1 MKILA
6 FSIAVLLI
14 SVSINATAAVIG
26 SDYGDDIVAVYHFNS
41 ETEGFV
47 KDYGENAVT
56 GVLLDDASLT
66 DGKYGKC
73 LSLAET
79 THKFG
84 GLGTDAFLGSPN
96 QFSTVA
102 WVKIP
107 NQDDDFYLTAAALEL
122 GLLGSSTTI
131 GVAQLIVKTDGN
143 LKGTYID
150 IEDEEGL
157 DIETTDQTINDDT
170 WHHIAFT
177 ISQSQ
182 MKLYLD
188 GESIAEEEVTGY
200 TSFLAGQTLISI
212 GKAAKGLVDDAGFFV
227 DTFSDTNIKFIYDAG
242 LENIISIAS
251 VEADG
256 KVATTWGAIKSQR

>member
-1 MKILA
+1 MKVLA
-6 FSIAVLLI
+6 LSIVVLLML
-14 SVSINATAAVIG
+14 VPINTFARVIG

-47 KDYGENAVT
+47 TDYGGNAVT

-66 DGKYGKC
+66 DGKYGQC

-84 GLGTDAFLGSPN
+84 GLGTDAFLGSLN

-107 NQDDDFYLTAAALEL
+107 SQDDDFYLTAAALEL

-143 LKGTYID
+143 LKGIYAD
-150 IEDEEGL
+150 VEDENGI
-157 DIETTDQTINDDT
+157 DIETTDQTVNDDT

-177 ISQSQ
+177 VSKSQI
-182 MKLYLD
+182 KLYLD

-200 TSFLAGQTLISI
+200 TGFLAAYTFISI

-227 DTFSDTNIKFIYDAG
+227 DTFSDANIKFIHDAG

-251 VEADG
+251 VDPED
-256 KVATTWGAIKSQR
+256 KMATTWGAIKSQR

>member
-6 FSIAVLLI
+6 LGIAVLLI

-26 SDYGDDIVAVYHFNS
+26 SDYSDDIVAVYHFNA

-47 KDYGENAVT
+47 TDYGANAVT

-66 DGKYGKC
+66 DGKYGQC

-84 GLGTDAFLGSPN
+84 GLGPDAFLGSLN
-96 QFSTVA
+96 AFSTVA

-107 NQDDDFYLTAAALEL
+107 SQDDDFYLTAAALEP
-122 GLLGSSTTI
+122 GLLGSSTVI

-150 IEDEEGL
+150 VEDEEGL

-177 ISQSQ
+177 VSKSQ

-200 TSFLAGQTLISI
+200 TSFLADQTFISI
-212 GKAAKGLVDDAGFFV
+212 GKDAKGLVDDAGFFV
-227 DTFSDTNIKFIYDAG
+227 DTFS
-242 LENIISIAS
+242 IAS
-251 VEADG
+251 VEATG
-256 KVATTWGAIKSQR
+256 KVATTWGAIKSQQ

>member
-1 MKILA
+1 MKVLA
-6 FSIAVLLI
+6 LSIAVLLI
-14 SVSINATAAVIG
+14 SAPITYARVIG
-26 SDYGDDIVAVYHFNS
+26 SDYGDDIVAVYHFNA

-47 KDYGENAVT
+47 RDYGANAVT

-66 DGKYGKC
+66 DGKYGQG

-79 THKFG
+79 THKFA
-84 GLGTDAFLGSPN
+84 GLGTDAFLGSLN
-96 QFSTVA
+96 HFSTVA

-107 NQDDDFYLTAAALEL
+107 DQDDDFYLTAAALEL

-143 LKGTYID
+143 LKGVYAD
-150 IEDEEGL
+150 VEDENGI
-157 DIETTDQTINDDT
+157 DIETTDQTVNDDT

-177 ISQSQ
+177 VSESE

-188 GESIAEEEVTGY
+188 GESIAEVEVTGY
-200 TSFLAGQTLISI
+200 TSFLGSATLISI

-227 DTFSDTNIKFIYDAG
+227 DTFSDGNIKFIYDAG

-251 VEADG
+251 VDPAG
-256 KVATTWGAIKSQR
+256 KAATTWGAIKSQR

>member
-6 FSIAVLLI
+6 LSITVLLI
-14 SVSINATAAVIG
+14 SVPINTYARVIG
-26 SDYGDDIVAVYHFNS
+26 SDFSDDIVAVYHFNS

-47 KDYGENAVT
+47 TDYGANAVT

-66 DGKYGKC
+66 DGKYGQC

-79 THKFG
+79 TQGFG
-84 GLGTDAFLGSPN
+84 GLGTDAFLGSLN

-107 NQDDDFYLTAAALEL
+107 DQADDFYLTAAAIDP
-122 GLLGSSTTI
+122 GLLGATTI
-131 GVAQLIVKTDGN
+131 GVVQLVVKTDGN
-143 LKGTYID
+143 LQGVYVDVERDNGITID
-150 IEDEEGL
+150 
-157 DIETTDQTINDDT
+157 TTNQTVNDDT

-177 ISQSQ
+177 VSASE

-188 GESIAEEEVTGY
+188 GEPIATEAVDGY
-200 TSFLAGQTLISI
+200 TAFLADQTFISI
-212 GKAAKGLVDDAGFFV
+212 GKDAKGLVDDAGFFV
-227 DTFSDTNIKFIYDAG
+227 DTFSDGNIKFIYDTG
-242 LENIISIAS
+242 LESIISITS
-251 VEADG
+251 VDPEG

>member
-1 MKILA
+1 MKVLA
-6 FSIAVLLI
+6 LSIVVLLLI
-14 SVSINATAAVIG
+14 SAPITFARVIG

-47 KDYGENAVT
+47 TDYGGNAVT
-56 GVLLDDASLT
+56 GVLLDDASLA
-66 DGKYGKC
+66 DGKYGQC

-84 GLGTDAFLGSPN
+84 GLGTDAFLGSLN

-107 NQDDDFYLTAAALEL
+107 DQDDDFYLTAAALNP
-122 GLLGSSTTI
+122 GPLGSTTTI
-131 GVAQLIVKTDGN
+131 GVAQLVVKTDGN
-143 LKGTYID
+143 LKGVYVD
-150 IEDEEGL
+150 VEDENGI
-157 DIETTDQTINDDT
+157 DIETTDQTVNDDT

-177 ISQSQ
+177 VSRSQ

-200 TSFLAGQTLISI
+200 TGFLAAYTLISI
-212 GKAAKGLVDDAGFFV
+212 GKDAKGLVDDAGFFV
-227 DTFSDTNIKFIYDAG
+227 DTFSDRNIKFIHDAG

-256 KVATTWGAIKSQR
+256 KMTTTWGAIKSQR

>member
-47 KDYGENAVT
+47 RDYGANAVT
-56 GVLLDDASLT
+56 GVLLDDANLT
-66 DGKYGKC
+66 DGKYGQC

-79 THKFG
+79 THKFA
-84 GLGTDAFLGSPN
+84 GLGTDAFLGSLN
-96 QFSTVA
+96 AFSTVA

-107 NQDDDFYLTAAALEL
+107 SQDDDFYLTAAALEL

-143 LKGTYID
+143 LKGVYAD
-150 IEDEEGL
+150 VEDENGI
-157 DIETTDQTINDDT
+157 DIETTDQTVNDDT

-177 ISQSQ
+177 VSKTQ
-182 MKLYLD
+182 MKLYLN

-200 TSFLAGQTLISI
+200 TSFLTSQTLISI

-227 DTFSDTNIKFIYDAG
+227 DTFSDTNIEFIYDAG

-251 VEADG
+251 VDPAG
-256 KVATTWGAIKSQR
+256 KAATTWGAIKSQ

>member
-1 MKILA
+1 MKVLA
-6 FSIAVLLI
+6 LSIVVLLML
-14 SVSINATAAVIG
+14 VPINTFARVIG

-56 GVLLDDASLT
+56 GVLLDDASLA
-66 DGKYGKC
+66 DGKYGQC

-84 GLGTDAFLGSPN
+84 GLGTDAYLGSLN
-96 QFSTVA
+96 EFSTVA

-107 NQDDDFYLTAAALEL
+107 DQDDDFYLTAAALDP
-122 GLLGSSTTI
+122 GPLGSTTTI
-131 GVAQLIVKTDGN
+131 GVAQLVVKTDGN
-143 LKGTYID
+143 LKGVYVD
-150 IEDEEGL
+150 VGDENGI
-157 DIETTDQTINDDT
+157 DIETTDQTVNDDT

-177 ISQSQ
+177 VSRSQ

-200 TSFLAGQTLISI
+200 TGFLAAYTFISI
-212 GKAAKGLVDDAGFFV
+212 GKDAKGLVDDAGFFV
-227 DTFSDTNIKFIYDAG
+227 DTFSDRNIKFIHDAG

-256 KVATTWGAIKSQR
+256 KMTTTWGAIKSQR

>member
-1 MKILA
+1 MKVLA
-6 FSIAVLLI
+6 LSIVVLLLI
-14 SVSINATAAVIG
+14 SAPITFARVIG

-56 GVLLDDASLT
+56 GVLLDDASLA
-66 DGKYGKC
+66 DGKYGQC

-84 GLGTDAFLGSPN
+84 GLGTDAYLGSLN
-96 QFSTVA
+96 EFSTVA

-107 NQDDDFYLTAAALEL
+107 DQDDDFYLTAAALDP
-122 GLLGSSTTI
+122 GPLGSTTTI
-131 GVAQLIVKTDGN
+131 GVAQLVVKTDGN
-143 LKGTYID
+143 LKGVYVD
-150 IEDEEGL
+150 VEDENGI
-157 DIETTDQTINDDT
+157 DIETTDQTVNDDT

-177 ISQSQ
+177 VSEFE

-200 TSFLAGQTLISI
+200 TGFLADYTFISI
-212 GKAAKGLVDDAGFFV
+212 GKDAKGLVDDAGFFV
-227 DTFSDTNIKFIYDAG
+227 DTFSDRNIEFIYDAG

-251 VEADG
+251 VDP
-256 KVATTWGAIKSQR
+256 KDKMATTWGAIKSQQ